1 MNKIRKSKFIKFYLN
16 FLLIFIILSSCAAF
30 KPSPVDSRKVPSS
43 AKDRA
48 RQNIDT
54 GSGVS
59 INKILKGRGGSGG
72 SFEFSSSNPLWRAS
86 LEILDFLPLTTV
98 DYSGGVIITD
108 WYNDSQNSNES
119 LKITVRFL
127 SNEVRSDSVKV
138 IVHQRNCF
146 TTNNCSTQV
155 LNSTIKK
162 ELVSSILAKA
172 ALLKKESENKK

>member
-30 KPSPVDSRKVPSS
+30 KPEPVDSRKVPS
-43 AKDRA
+43 AGKDRA
-48 RQNIDT
+48 RQNIET

-59 INKILKGRGGSGG
+59 INKILKGRKGSG

-108 WYNDSQNSNES
+108 WYNDSQNSKES